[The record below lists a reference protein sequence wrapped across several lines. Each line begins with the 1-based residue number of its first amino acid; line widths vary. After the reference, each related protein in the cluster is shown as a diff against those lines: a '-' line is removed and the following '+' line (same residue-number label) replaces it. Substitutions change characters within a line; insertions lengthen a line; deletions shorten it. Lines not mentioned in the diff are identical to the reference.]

1 MYKITKWLHA
11 WVSGAVFK
19 LLLINSF
26 TLYAQERQSLSLQEA
41 FNLAEQQYPL
51 TRQKDLLKQT
61 EHLTLQNLNSNYRP
75 QVTVNMQAS
84 YQSDVT
90 KVSIPLPGIKIPGQP
105 KDQYRAVAELS
116 QMIYDGG
123 LIRGQQDLQRLT
135 TTVEENKI
143 NVDLHELKTRINQL
157 YFSILYHDELLKQTS
172 LASSDVQIGID
183 KVIPLVE
190 NGVVLRS
197 NLQLLQAQLL
207 QIEQRKIEISA
218 SRKGLIDALA
228 QFLRQQLPET
238 VQLQIPGVISS
249 ADTSISRPEI
259 SLFNSQVLLLQ
270 GQEKLIKA
278 RNLPKANAFIQGG
291 YGRPGLNMLSDE
303 FKTFYTGGLRLTWP
317 MSGLYNSRRD
327 KKLIDISRLSVDL
340 QKETFL
346 LNTRSQL
353 QQQKAEIK
361 KYEALLAADSQII
374 QLRNEITLSAK
385 VQLENA
391 VITSNDYLLQVNAE
405 DAARQSMILHRL
417 QLLQAQATYAIT
429 SGKL

>member
-1 MYKITKWLHA
+1 MYRLNKWLHV

-26 TLYAQERQSLSLQEA
+26 TLYAQERQNLSLQEA

-61 EHLTLQNLNSNYRP
+61 EHLSIQNLNSNYRP
-75 QVTVNMQAS
+75 QVTLNMQAS

-90 KVSIPLPGIKIPGQP
+90 KVSIPLPGIKIPEQP

-116 QMIYDGG
+116 QLIYDGG

-207 QIEQRKIEISA
+207 QVEQRKIEISA
-218 SRKGLIDALA
+218 SRRGLIDALS
-228 QFLRQQLPET
+228 QFLRQPLPET
-238 VQLQIPGVISS
+238 VQLQIPGAILSV
-249 ADTSISRPEI
+249 DTIISRPEL
-259 SLFNSQVLLLQ
+259 SLFNSQALLLQ

-317 MSGLYNSRRD
+317 MGGLYNSSRD
-327 KKLIDISRLSVDL
+327 KKLIDISRLTVDL

-346 LNTRSQL
+346 LNTRTQL

-361 KYEALLAADSQII
+361 KYEALLATDSQIV
-374 QLRNEITLSAK
+374 QLRSEITLSAK
-385 VQLENA
+385 AQLENA
-391 VITSNDYLLQVNAE
+391 VITSNDYLLQVNSE

-417 QLLQAQATYAIT
+417 QLLQAQTTYAIT